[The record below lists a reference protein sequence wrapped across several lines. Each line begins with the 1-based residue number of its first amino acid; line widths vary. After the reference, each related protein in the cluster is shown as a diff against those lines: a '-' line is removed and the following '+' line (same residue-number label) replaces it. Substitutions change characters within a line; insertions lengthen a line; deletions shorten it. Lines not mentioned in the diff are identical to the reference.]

1 MDSALELENVSVKR
15 NGRYILRSVSMTI
28 GRGENVAVIGPNG
41 SGKTTLIKLLRG
53 EILPYYDEKNPA
65 KIRIFGMERWNIF
78 DIRGRMG
85 VVSMDL

>member
-1 MDSALELENVSVKR
+1 MPTIHHANYDFQPGSCTA
-15 NGRYILRSVSMTI
+15 IL
-28 GRGENVAVIGPNG
+28 GETG